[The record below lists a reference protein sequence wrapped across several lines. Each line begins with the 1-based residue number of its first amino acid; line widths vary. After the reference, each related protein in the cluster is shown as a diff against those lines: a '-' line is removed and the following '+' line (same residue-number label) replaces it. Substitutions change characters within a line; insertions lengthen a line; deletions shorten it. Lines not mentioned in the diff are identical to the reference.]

1 MSNILLVNDNVQDY
15 QTIIDACKDNTYA
28 VTYNQETD
36 TYDSIFKKYEN
47 LVLENNIQ
55 LVNHLALV
63 SHGSNNPEF
72 TFLEKENKMLISQ
85 YLPDLTEDKDLS
97 LNNIDELYDKRLN
110 FNKYIVDLSLN
121 LTPEE
126 FDTGKTY
133 TSEEIL
139 YIFKD
144 TSCNAFDIVS
154 SLPDISDSNAAY
166 SINYI
171 HLLVEDVYYDK
182 TNTLRDEKFENATT
196 DLNVNSVDVHKYIVD
211 LSLNITNE
219 EFNTKETYTYEEV
232 IYIFKDLSYN
242 VFDEFA
248 AFSDISSSIEIYTK
262 PYVYELIKYTYYA
275 ITDTSEN
282 IDVLTG
288 YILNTLN
295 TWSSFKEFIKKFNI
309 QKSLD
314 FLGCALLQS
323 SDWKYTLDTLESE
336 QHLHLNIRASD
347 DNTGNLKVG
356 ADWVLETDNVNIK
369 ELYFNGESIEKWYY
383 TLSVWPTTSLT
394 VPQTNIKFSELY
406 VALLNNGSVPSSYS
420 NISFTSIRNTPTHP
434 LTGNAIPSHPNQIS
448 IGTHFKGRGFYRR
461 LSATGGSTLVKNGK
475 KFHTFTSSG
484 NFNITSGGPDTLYY
498 LIVGGGGGGGDRHG
512 GGGGGGGVLAGTQ
525 SGASGGQ
532 SYTVTVGVGG
542 AGGNYETYNSS
553 PRGSGLKG
561 GNSSVSSIGTAYG
574 GGGGGTYDGNPSH
587 SPVGSGGGGGGRNR
601 SGVSGT
607 SGQGYSGGSGRN
619 PGGGGGGGAGGTGW

>member
-55 LVNHLALV
+55 IVNHLALV

-97 LNNIDELYDKRLN
+97 LNNIDELYDKRLT

-126 FDTGKTY
+126 FDTEKTY

-154 SLPDISDSNAAY
+154 SLPDISNSNAAY

-171 HLLVEDVYYDK
+171 HVIVEDIYYDK
-182 TNTLRDEKFENATT
+182 TNTLRHEKFENATT
-196 DLNVNSVDVHKYIVD
+196 DLYVNIVDVHKYIVD

-219 EFNTKETYTYEEV
+219 EFNTKKTYTYEEV
-232 IYIFKDLSYN
+232 MSIFKDLSYN
-242 VFDEFA
+242 VFDEFV

-262 PYVYELIKYTYYA
+262 PYVYELIKCTYYA
-275 ITDTSEN
+275 IRDTSEN

-295 TWSSFKEFIKKFNI
+295 TWSSFKSLS
-309 QKSLD
+309 KSL
-314 FLGCALLQS
+314 
-323 SDWKYTLDTLESE
+323 T
-336 QHLHLNIRASD
+336 
-347 DNTGNLKVG
+347 
-356 ADWVLETDNVNIK
+356 
-369 ELYFNGESIEKWYY
+369 
-383 TLSVWPTTSLT
+383 
-394 VPQTNIKFSELY
+394 
-406 VALLNNGSVPSSYS
+406 
-420 NISFTSIRNTPTHP
+420 
-434 LTGNAIPSHPNQIS
+434 
-448 IGTHFKGRGFYRR
+448 FK
-461 LSATGGSTLVKNGK
+461 
-475 KFHTFTSSG
+475 
-484 NFNITSGGPDTLYY
+484 
-498 LIVGGGGGGGDRHG
+498 
-512 GGGGGGGVLAGTQ
+512 
-525 SGASGGQ
+525 
-532 SYTVTVGVGG
+532 
-542 AGGNYETYNSS
+542 
-553 PRGSGLKG
+553 
-561 GNSSVSSIGTAYG
+561 
-574 GGGGGTYDGNPSH
+574 NP
-587 SPVGSGGGGGGRNR
+587 
-601 SGVSGT
+601 
-607 SGQGYSGGSGRN
+607 
-619 PGGGGGGGAGGTGW
+619 WIF